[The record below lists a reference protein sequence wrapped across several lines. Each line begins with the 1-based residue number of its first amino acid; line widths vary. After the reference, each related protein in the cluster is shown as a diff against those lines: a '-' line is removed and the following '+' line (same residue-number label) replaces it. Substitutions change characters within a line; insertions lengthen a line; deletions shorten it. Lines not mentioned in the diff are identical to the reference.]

1 MDDDRPGWPVTVE
14 GRWRMR
20 WHVPHHRFGE
30 ARLTVVVLAIHGDP
44 PRADIT
50 VRGSERAVH
59 KGLTVGDTVAIAGQ
73 RWRVAAIEPGVP
85 EAQAASAD
93 YHADRRSYVDLRRT
107 DA

>member
-1 MDDDRPGWPVTVE
+1 MDAGSPDWPTTVE

-30 ARLTVVVLAIHGDP
+30 GRLTVVVLAIHSDP

-50 VRGSERAVH
+50 VRGSERALH
-59 KGLTVGDTVAIAGQ
+59 KGLTVGDSVAIAGR
-73 RWRVAAIEPGVP
+73 RWRVAAIELGVT
-85 EAQAASAD
+85 EAEAAARD
-93 YHADRRSYVDLRRT
+93 YHADRRSYVDLHRI